1 MALSTQKGRS
11 FYAFKLQIS
20 IYGVLRGHVDK
31 SNIQGKERNLEG
43 GERER
48 EWLIV
53 LSSAGR
59 PDFKGFME
67 KKFSNFDMTALLM
80 QR

>member
-1 MALSTQKGRS
+1 MEYYVAMWIKAISKGGS
-11 FYAFKLQIS
+11 
-20 IYGVLRGHVDK
+20 GTWRG
-31 SNIQGKERNLEG
+31 G
-43 GERER
+43 GRER

>member
-1 MALSTQKGRS
+1 MEYYVAMWIKAISKGRN
-11 FYAFKLQIS
+11 
-20 IYGVLRGHVDK
+20 GTWRG
-31 SNIQGKERNLEG
+31 G
-43 GERER
+43 GRER

>member
-1 MALSTQKGRS
+1 MEYYVAMWIKAISKGRN
-11 FYAFKLQIS
+11 
-20 IYGVLRGHVDK
+20 GTWR
-31 SNIQGKERNLEG
+31 G

-48 EWLIV
+48 VVIV

>member
-1 MALSTQKGRS
+1 MEYYVAMWIKAISKGRN
-11 FYAFKLQIS
+11 
-20 IYGVLRGHVDK
+20 GTWRG
-31 SNIQGKERNLEG
+31 G
-43 GERER
+43 RER

>member
-1 MALSTQKGRS
+1 MEYYVAMWIKAISKGRN
-11 FYAFKLQIS
+11 
-20 IYGVLRGHVDK
+20 GTWR
-31 SNIQGKERNLEG
+31 G

-59 PDFKGFME
+59 PDFKGSME